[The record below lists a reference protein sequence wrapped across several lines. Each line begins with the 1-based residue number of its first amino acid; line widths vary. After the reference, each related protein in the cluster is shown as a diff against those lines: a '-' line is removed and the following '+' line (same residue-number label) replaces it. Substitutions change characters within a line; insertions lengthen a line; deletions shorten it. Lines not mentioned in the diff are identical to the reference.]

1 MELSIARAVPEH
13 APAQQA
19 DFELTKRE
27 QGGWQLRVISASGLY
42 WIQSDHEGWQGKEH
56 LLSLADANTFLKA
69 ARKNGLKTECIGPN
83 SRSLL

>member
-1 MELSIARAVPEH
+1 MELSTARAMSKVP
-13 APAQQA
+13 PAQRA
-19 DFELTKRE
+19 DFELSKRE
-27 QGGWQLRVISASGLY
+27 QGGWQLRVISTGGLC
-42 WIQSDHEGWQGKEH
+42 WIQSDHEGWQGEEH